1 MKFFVSF
8 FTFLFTTLY
17 VFGQSGDL
25 NMKIVAHVPAPEGG
39 SGIWHYVDR
48 NGIEYAA
55 FGSNTAL
62 VIYSLEDPANPIER
76 YRAKGVTTIWR
87 EVFSYGDYVY
97 GATDNASDGLIII
110 NMKEAPNK
118 ITHKFWTAN
127 ITTGGQTANI
137 TTCHTLFVDEKG
149 ILSLNG
155 CRPWQGVLFF
165 DLKPDPENPVFLGS
179 ETKRYCHDNFVR
191 RDTMYSSDILNGLLS
206 IWDVKNPANPVE
218 LTTITTPFA
227 FTHNSWP
234 SDDSKYVFT
243 TDEKENAYVASYD
256 ISDFGNIKLL
266 DQWRPKDTEGTG
278 VIPHNTRYLNGYL
291 ITAYYTDGVKI
302 IDAHKPD
309 NLIEVGSVDTYL
321 GTQRGFH
328 GCWGVSPYLPSG
340 TIVAS
345 DIEGGMFVIKPEY
358 VRACYLEGK
367 VTDSLTKENI
377 ANVSVVLKTP
387 RINGEATDLKGQYKT
402 GYADSGTFDVDF
414 THPDYLPKTVSAKL
428 EHGVVTLLNVE
439 LIPRATVQQKIV
451 VKEKGSLKL
460 IEGAQ
465 VVLFN
470 KNRTIQST
478 TGADGQST
486 VSIPQDNIQ
495 YEVVAGKWGY
505 LHKGEFYNSL
515 SPTPEIVLLLEK
527 GYQDDYLFDLGW
539 TVQTNASAG
548 GWVRA
553 EPLGTVRQNAP
564 VQTEYDVQGDYGDQ
578 CYVTGNSSTD
588 PSADDVDGG
597 ETILTSPAMD
607 LSTYRLPLLN
617 VSYWFANSGGSGNPN
632 DSMQFLLLKD
642 AEKYHIATF
651 AKDDP
656 KWNRFEKFR
665 ITDVVKDASNVR
677 FQVVIGDYNPG
688 HLVEGALDAFLIT
701 EGMPVFSSNEKQSVP
716 AHIYPTAF
724 SNQTTLYLDQPAEG
738 KVQVEISDLSGMV
751 IARYAISAQETSSV
765 IGKELAKGIYLA
777 RVTTSGN
784 QSAFFKLIKL

>member
-1 MKFFVSF
+1 MKSGFSLLVSLLT
-8 FTFLFTTLY
+8 TFA
-17 VFGQSGDL
+17 VFCQSGDL
-25 NMKIVAHVPAPEGG
+25 NMKIVAHIPAPEGG
-39 SGIWHYVDR
+39 SGVWHYVDR

-62 VIYSLEDPANPIER
+62 VVYSLEDPANPIER

-87 EVFSYGDYVY
+87 EVFAYGDYIY

-110 NMKEAPNK
+110 NMKEAPAK

-191 RDTMYSSDILNGLLS
+191 NDTMYSSDILNGLLS
-206 IWDVKNPANPVE
+206 IWDVKIPANPVE

-243 TDEKENAYVASYD
+243 TDEKDNAYVASYD
-256 ISDFGNIKLL
+256 ISDLGNVKLL
-266 DQWRPKDTEGTG
+266 DQWRPKDTEGKG

-291 ITAYYTDGVKI
+291 ITSYYTDGVKI
-302 IDAHKPD
+302 VDAHKPD
-309 NLIEVGSVDTYL
+309 NLIEVGSVDTYF
-321 GTQRGFH
+321 GTQTGFH

-345 DIEGGMFVIKPEY
+345 DIEGGLFVIKPEY

-367 VTDSLTKENI
+367 VIDSLSRENI

-387 RINGEATDLKGQYKT
+387 RVNGESTDLKGQYKT
-402 GYADSGTFDVDF
+402 GYADSGTFDVEF
-414 THPDYLPKTVSAKL
+414 THPDYLPKTVSAVL

-470 KNRTIQST
+470 KNRSIEAT
-478 TGADGQST
+478 TGADGRST
-486 VSIPQDNIQ
+486 LSVPQDNID

-505 LHKGEFYNSL
+505 LHKGEIYNSL
-515 SPTPEIVLLLEK
+515 SPSPEIEILLEK
-527 GYQDDYLFDLGW
+527 GYQDDYIFDLGW
-539 TVQTNASAG
+539 SVQTNASAG
-548 GWVRA
+548 AWVRA
-553 EPLGTVRQNAP
+553 EPLGTIRQNAP
-564 VQTEYDVQGDYGDQ
+564 VQTDYDVQGDYGDQ

-597 ETILTSPAMD
+597 ETILTSPSMD
-607 LSTYRLPLLN
+607 LSGYRLPLLN
-617 VSYWFANSGGSGNPN
+617 FSYWFTNGGGSGNPN
-632 DSMQFLLLKD
+632 DSMQFILVKDNLK
-642 AEKYHIATF
+642 YPIATIT
-651 AKDDP
+651 KDDP
-656 KWNRFEKFR
+656 KWDRFEKFR
-665 ITDVVKDASNVR
+665 ITDVLKDVSNVR

-688 HLVEGALDAFLIT
+688 HLVEGGIDAFLIT
-701 EGMPVFSSNEKQSVP
+701 EGMPVYTSNEEHSLPVS
-716 AHIYPTAF
+716 IYPSIF
-724 SNQTTLYLDQPAEG
+724 SNQTAVHLDNSLEG
-738 KVQVEISDLSGMV
+738 ELQLEISDISGQV
-751 IARYAISAQETSSV
+751 HERHTLDSRQNAYW
-765 IGKELAKGIYLA
+765 IGKELAKGIYIV
-777 RVTTSGN
+777 RVSMAGHN
-784 QSAFFKLIKL
+784 SAFFKLIKL